1 MWRRGTVLTAGP
13 PAERRNHREPQRLQR
28 FMRRPGRKSGKE
40 RQTEGG
46 SRRLL
51 SKEETGSSEKTEK
64 KRKEKGQEVS
74 AGVSGGEQP
83 CRTRLKTRLFA

>member
-1 MWRRGTVLTAGP
+1 MEL

-28 FMRRPGRKSGKE
+28 FTRRPGRKSGKE

-46 SRRLL
+46 SGRSL

-64 KRKEKGQEVS
+64 KKKKNEREVK

-83 CRTRLKTRLFA
+83 CRTRLKMHSFA